1 MYKLCDLNELPNHD
15 SKGFT
20 LGQHSLFVVRKD
32 NQVFAYHDNCPH
44 LGIQLAWNPDKFL
57 NYEKELI
64 QCSTHGALFVIETG
78 KCVAG
83 PCSGDTLK
91 PIKLTIEDSTVFI
104 DLHIIDEHR

>member
-20 LGQHSLFVVRKD
+20 LGQRSLFVIRKD
-32 NQVFAYHDNCPH
+32 HQVFAYHDICPH

-57 NYEKELI
+57 NYEKDLI
-64 QCSTHGALFVIETG
+64 QCSTHGALFVIDTG

-83 PCSGDTLK
+83 PCSGDSLK
-91 PIKLTIEDSTVFI
+91 PINLVIEGSSVFI
-104 DLHIIDEHR
+104 DLHAINENR